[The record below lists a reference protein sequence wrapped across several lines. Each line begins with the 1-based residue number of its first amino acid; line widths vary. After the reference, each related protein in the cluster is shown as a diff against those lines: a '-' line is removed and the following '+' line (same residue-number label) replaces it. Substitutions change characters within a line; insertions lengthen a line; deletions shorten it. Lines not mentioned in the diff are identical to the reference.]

1 METGSQIIRMMDGGD
16 IGGLRAE
23 DKMGESCLREGVERG
38 NCLREF
44 QLVARQT
51 SKTR

>member
-1 METGSQIIRMMDGGD
+1 MMDGGD

-23 DKMGESCLREGVERG
+23 DKMGESCLREGVERE

-44 QLVARQT
+44 KLVARQT
-51 SKTR
+51 SKTT